1 MYLADG
7 QECRLDVVFEESDL
21 AMIISPSSFFL
32 YVFSTYNVGGIPL
45 ALECCMRSY
54 GPMGL
59 LYP

>member
-32 YVFSTYNVGGIPL
+32 VCFFHL
-45 ALECCMRSY
+45 
-54 GPMGL
+54 
-59 LYP
+59 